1 MGSAG
6 HLSAGHRGDCHPRLI
21 LSELLDVYE
30 NLWGRDDSPWAGHEI
45 RSLQRMRD
53 FLASSPE
60 VFQRSHVPGH
70 FTGSAL
76 VVEPRLGRVALQH
89 HRKLDKWLQFGGHAD
104 GDANLARVA
113 LREAEEESG
122 LARLSY
128 LDFEEAL
135 GCPHH
140 PVPFDLDI
148 HEIPARGDEPLHLH
162 YDVRF
167 LVMSPLEDL
176 QINEESKQLGWFT
189 LEQARTKTQ
198 EESMLRQFLKL
209 ELLRRSLG
217 ITGLPAGPSPV
228 DA

>member
-1 MGSAG
+1 M
-6 HLSAGHRGDCHPRLI
+6 I
-21 LSELLDVYE
+21 LAELLDIYE
-30 NLWGRDDSPWAGHEI
+30 NLWVRDNSPWALHEKD
-45 RSLQRMRD
+45 SLRRMRD
-53 FLASSPE
+53 FLASSAE
-60 VFQRSHVPGH
+60 VFQRSHPPGH

-76 VVEPRLGRVALQH
+76 VCDPRLGQVALTH

-104 GDANLARVA
+104 GDENLARVA

-122 LARLSY
+122 LARLRY

-148 HEIPARGDEPLHLH
+148 HQIPARGQDPAHLH

-167 LVMSPLEDL
+167 LVMSELENL
-176 QINEESKQLGWFT
+176 QINEESNQLGWFS
-189 LEQARTKTQ
+189 LAEARQKTQ

-209 ELLRRSLG
+209 ELLQRSLG
-217 ITGLPAGPSPV
+217 IPGP
-228 DA
+228 